1 MAKAPLQLSSPPAQI
16 SQKKVV
22 DLKEKFVLAQH
33 QDNEQPQGEV
43 YYSIVHKLSGR
54 VRFRIPRLLH
64 DEDYSERL
72 GMLLE
77 ADPAVTSFR
86 INRAA
91 ASVVVTYQPNT
102 VADAKMRER
111 LICLIGT
118 ASKAIFLTPTAQPP
132 ATDANDENELS
143 WQLPALATTLAV
155 LGGPIGL
162 PIPPLIVAGTI
173 AAATIPVAQ
182 RALEGITTEQKLNID
197 FLDLMAIAITTFQ
210 GQFLTPSL
218 MLSLIEIGEQIR
230 DRTARSSQLQTLD
243 LLNSLGQFVWVERN
257 GEKQQIP
264 IQEVLRGDTV
274 IVYPGE
280 QVPVDGI
287 IQRGKALIDE
297 QKLTG
302 ESMPVL
308 KHKGQ
313 PVYASTLVREG
324 RIYLLAERVG
334 NDTRAGQSIKLMQEA
349 PVHDTRMEN
358 YAAKI
363 AEKAVLPTLLLGGAV
378 FAVTRNPARA
388 ASVLTLD
395 FATGIRVSVPTTVL
409 AALTYA
415 AKNGI
420 LIRSGRALEQLA
432 EIDTIVF
439 DKTGTLTRGEVAIVN
454 VESLNSNTSPKRVL
468 QLAAAAEQRLTH
480 PVAEAVIRHAQ
491 AQNIEILP
499 RSKWNYQLGLG
510 VEAEIEGETVLVG
523 SDRFLRQSG
532 VTIQESVGAGLSK
545 LSQEP
550 NYCITRS
557 YPRQESHISSVS
569 PSPHHPIIPNK
580 KDGISAIYVASNG
593 ELQGKIE
600 FSDLLRPE
608 SRDVITALATVE
620 GVEIHMLTGDNRR
633 TASAVAA
640 QLGIIPQNTHAE
652 AFPEQ
657 KASIVRQLHEQGKT
671 VAFVGDG
678 LNDSP
683 ALAYADVS
691 VSFAN
696 GSDIARETADIVL
709 MQNDLRGLL
718 EGIAIARQAK
728 ELIEQNTA
736 IVAIPNLAAIV
747 FAVLVG
753 INPLAATLVNNGSTV
768 VAGVNGLRPILKS
781 KKEYNR
787 IEGYNPS
794 IDR

>member
-1 MAKAPLQLSSPPAQI
+1 MAKVSVHLPSPSASIVPG
-16 SQKKVV
+16 VV
-22 DLKEKFVLAQH
+22 GENEKFISVAQ
-33 QDNEQPQGEV
+33 NGKLNAQPQV
-43 YYSIVHKLSGR
+43 SYSIVHVVPGR
-54 VRFRIPRLLH
+54 VRVRVPRLSH
-64 DEDYSERL
+64 DAEYARRL
-72 GMLLE
+72 QLLLE
-77 ADPAVTSFR
+77 KDSLFTSFR
-86 INRAA
+86 INHAA
-91 ASVVVTYQPNT
+91 ASVVATYQAGI
-102 VADAKMRER
+102 ADAKMHKR
-111 LICLIGT
+111 LIDLIQT
-118 ASKAIFLTPTAQPP
+118 ASKVIFLTHADEPT
-132 ATDANDENELS
+132 ATDANESQPS

-155 LGGPIGL
+155 LGGPMGL

-173 AAATIPVAQ
+173 AAATLPVAQ
-182 RALEGITTEQKLNID
+182 RAIAGITLERKLNID
-197 FLDLMAIAITTFQ
+197 FLDLMAIAITTVQ
-210 GQFLTPSL
+210 GQFLTPTL

-264 IQEVLRGDTV
+264 IQEVQRGDSV

-308 KHKGQ
+308 KRKGQ
-313 PVYASTLVREG
+313 PAFASTLVREG

-378 FAVTRNPARA
+378 FAATRNPARA

-415 AKNGI
+415 AKRGI

-432 EIDTIVF
+432 QVDTIVF
-439 DKTGTLTRGEVAIVN
+439 DKTGTLTQGEVAIVN
-454 VESLNSNTSPKRVL
+454 VESLNAATSPLRVL

-480 PVAEAVIRHAQ
+480 PVAEAVMRHARS
-491 AQNIEILP
+491 QNIEILP
-499 RSKWNYQLGLG
+499 RGKWNYQLGLG
-510 VEAEIEGETVLVG
+510 VEAEIDDETVLVG
-523 SDRFLRQSG
+523 SDRFLQQAGVITQGENAPLATRHSSG
-532 VTIQESVGAGLSK
+532 L
-545 LSQEP
+545 
-550 NYCITRS
+550 
-557 YPRQESHISSVS
+557 
-569 PSPHHPIIPNK
+569 
-580 KDGISAIYVASNG
+580 SAIYIASNG
-593 ELQGKIE
+593 EIQGRIE

-608 SRDVITALATVE
+608 SREVVTTLATVE
-620 GVEIHMLTGDNRR
+620 GVEVHMLTGDNRR

-640 QLGIIPQNTHAE
+640 ELGILPSNTHAE

-657 KASIVRQLHEQGKT
+657 KATIVRQLHEQGKT

-696 GSDIARETADIVL
+696 GSDIARETADVVL
-709 MQNDLRGLL
+709 MQNDLQGLL
-718 EGIAIARQAK
+718 EAIAIARQAK
-728 ELIEQNTA
+728 ELIQQNTA
-736 IVAIPNLAAIV
+736 IVAVPNLAAIV
-747 FAVLVG
+747 LAVLVG
-753 INPLAATLVNNGSTV
+753 INPLAATVVNNGSTV
-768 VAGVNGLRPILKS
+768 VAGVNGLRPMLAS
-781 KKEYNR
+781 SQENNLSN
-787 IEGYNPS
+787 GG
-794 IDR
+794 